1 MSLMPLLKESLFL
14 YSQTSFHHRC
24 EQTTTYLWSYR
35 RLKINCQNQQ
45 TLSTIC
51 VVTEIQIYFPAKKY
65 FVLVTLFCLQEIR
78 LHILYFFLLLVDILI
93 YILFYFLVV
102 VFLSYYFNLLNICF
116 VYKI

>member
-1 MSLMPLLKESLFL
+1 MPLLKESLFL

-93 YILFYFLVV
+93 LYFILFFSCC
-102 VFLSYYFNLLNICF
+102 FFILLFQSIEYLFCL
-116 VYKI
+116 